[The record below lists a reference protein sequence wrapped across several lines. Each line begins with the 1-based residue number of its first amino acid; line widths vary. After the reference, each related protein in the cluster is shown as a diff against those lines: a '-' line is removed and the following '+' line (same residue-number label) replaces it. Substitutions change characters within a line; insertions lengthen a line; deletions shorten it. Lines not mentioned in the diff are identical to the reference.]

1 MAAKQASGRE
11 MAKTGSVHEIGH
23 VFDKRT
29 EQPRLHLCREG
40 WTFLE
45 GDDRPLLSYDFDTAA
60 EIDQAVQEIKADL
73 DRAAQ
78 DAKAALRRKGLKLAR

>member
-1 MAAKQASGRE
+1 MRLGTSLTKGRITL
-11 MAKTGSVHEIGH
+11 A
-23 VFDKRT
+23 FN
-29 EQPRLHLCREG
+29 LCLEG
-40 WTFLE
+40 WTLLE
-45 GDDRPLLSYDFDTAA
+45 GDDRPILSYDLDTVA